1 MSAAPSGRP
10 SRRRF
15 LAPEAIQ
22 TSGMDCGPAT
32 LKSLLSGFGIKA
44 SYGRLREAC
53 HTSVDGTS
61 IDTLE
66 ELTNALGLD
75 ADQEM
80 IPVEHVLS
88 SAAACLPALA
98 VVRLPSGL
106 THFVVAWRTLG
117 PWVQV
122 MDPGRGRRW
131 MKRSALEAMLYQHES
146 QVAAEDAAG
155 WLVSPAFIAP
165 LRARLLATLPGNQVE
180 RLLADA
186 LEEGWE
192 AVAALDAATRA
203 TRLLL
208 DEGGCRAAQAGDV
221 FEALLASARE
231 RGPAGLIPERLWT
244 VRRTSSAEGAPGV
257 LVRGAVVLKVNGRQ
271 QDAAELPAELGAV
284 VSHAEERAGRHLFDM
299 LRADGLLRWLPLLA
313 GLLLA
318 GLGSVVE
325 ALLFRGAF
333 DVGNRLALF
342 EQRMSAAL
350 ALLALLLALSLIEW
364 PVARGLWAQGRRLEI
379 RLRQAFLH
387 KLPRLGDRYFQSRPL
402 SDMAESSH
410 LLHWL
415 RLLPGQGGQL
425 VRCFCEL
432 CATTAGVIWL
442 FPASA
447 PFALLLAFI
456 MVALPLSCQPILL
469 ERDLRMRG
477 HAGGLARFY
486 LDALLGLSAIRAH
499 TAEGALTAEHGT
511 RLREWARAAR
521 DVARTA
527 VAIETVMGI
536 VGFGVASVVVFHYLS
551 RAEGSGWAILFVYW
565 ILMLPVLGMELAFL
579 VQQYPQHR
587 NVTLRLLEPLGAEE
601 SASDEDI
608 QAEMQ
613 GVQADSR
620 DDLPADVPGGAQ
632 VTAPASPPTLRLE
645 QVTVQQAGNQVLSV
659 PELVIPAGEQVGIVG
674 VSGAGKSSL
683 IGLLLGWY
691 RPNSGRVLV
700 DGKPL
705 VGRELARLRRQTMWV
720 DPTVQ
725 LWNRSLLE
733 NLRYGADGARRPL
746 GDAVE
751 AAELDEVLA
760 RLPMGLQTS
769 VGSNGAL
776 LSGGEGQR
784 VRLARGMCRG
794 TPSLVILD
802 EAFCGLERNRRS
814 AMLEAARRRWRG
826 ATFLCITHDIA
837 ETLSFGRVLVIEGGR
852 ILEDASPAAL
862 AAQPDSRYAHLLAA
876 EKRALARLSGSQWR
890 HFRVESGYVG
900 ADWREAKP

>member
-1 MSAAPSGRP
+1 MTDAESGSPS
-10 SRRRF
+10 SRRF

-66 ELTNALGLD
+66 DLTNSLGLD

-88 SAAACLPALA
+88 SAAQCLPALA
-98 VVRLPSGL
+98 VTRLPSGL
-106 THFVVAWRTLG
+106 THFVVVWRALG

-131 MKRSALEAMLYQHES
+131 MKRSSLEESLYRHEN
-146 QVAAEDAAG
+146 QVAADDAAA
-155 WLVSPAFIAP
+155 WLVSAAFTEP
-165 LRARLLATLPGNQVE
+165 LRLRLRKLLSRTQGDGILANAI
-180 RLLADA
+180 RD
-186 LEEGWE
+186 GWQM
-192 AVAALDAATRA
+192 VAAVDASARA
-203 TRLLL
+203 TQRLL
-208 DEGGCRAAQAGDV
+208 DEGACRLAQATRV
-221 FEALLASARE
+221 FEALLTSARE
-231 RGPAGLIPERLWT
+231 RGSAGLVSESLWT
-244 VRRTSSAEGAPGV
+244 VRPTENDDDGTAQV
-257 LVRGAVVLKVNGRQ
+257 LVRGAVVLKVNGRCDIQ
-271 QDAAELPAELGAV
+271 PDLPPDLGAV
-284 VSHAEERAGRHLFDM
+284 VRAAEEGAGRRLFSM
-299 LRADGLLRWLPLLA
+299 LRADGLLRLLPLVA
-313 GLLLA
+313 GLVLA

-342 EQRMSAAL
+342 EQRAIAAV
-350 ALLALLLALSLIEW
+350 ALLVLLIAMSLIEW

-379 RLRQAFLH
+379 RLRKAFLQ

-425 VRCFCEL
+425 IRCLCEL
-432 CATTAGVIWL
+432 CATCAGVIWL
-442 FPASA
+442 FPSSA
-447 PFALLLAFI
+447 PFALLLTFLMI
-456 MVALPLSCQPILL
+456 ALPLACQPILL

-486 LDALLGLSAIRAH
+486 LDALLGLTAIRAH

-521 DVARTA
+521 GVARTA
-527 VAIETVMGI
+527 VAIETSMGI
-536 VGFGVASVVVFHYLS
+536 VGFGLASVVVFHYLS
-551 RAEGSGWAILFVYW
+551 KAEGSGWAILFVYW

-579 VQQYPQHR
+579 IQQYPQHR

-601 SASDEDI
+601 SASDE
-608 QAEMQ
+608 
-613 GVQADSR
+613 GV
-620 DDLPADVPGGAQ
+620 DVSDGSES
-632 VTAPASPPTLRLE
+632 APRAPTLTLHD
-645 QVTVQQAGNQVLSV
+645 VTVQQAGNQVLAV
-659 PELVIPAGEQVGIVG
+659 PELVIRAGEQVGIVG

-683 IGLLLGWY
+683 VGLLLGWY
-691 RPNSGRVLV
+691 RPNSGQVLI

-705 VGRELARLRRQTMWV
+705 LGAELAQLRRHTIWV

-733 NLRYGADGARRPL
+733 NLRYGSEGERKSL

-760 RLPMGLQTS
+760 RLPMGLQTP
-769 VGSNGAL
+769 VGANGAL

-784 VRLARGMCRG
+784 VRLARGVCRG
-794 TPSLVILD
+794 QPSLVILD
-802 EAFCGLERNRRS
+802 EAFCGLERVRRS
-814 AMLEAARRRWRG
+814 ALLAAARRRWKD

-837 ETLSFGRVLVIEGGR
+837 ETSSFGRVLVIEGGR
-852 ILEDASPAAL
+852 IVEDGAPETLS
-862 AAQPDSRYAHLLAA
+862 AQAESRYAQLLLA
-876 EKRALARLSGSQWR
+876 EKRALARLSGSEWR
-890 HFRVESGYVG
+890 RFRVESGYVG
-900 ADWREAKP
+900 MDWREREAKR